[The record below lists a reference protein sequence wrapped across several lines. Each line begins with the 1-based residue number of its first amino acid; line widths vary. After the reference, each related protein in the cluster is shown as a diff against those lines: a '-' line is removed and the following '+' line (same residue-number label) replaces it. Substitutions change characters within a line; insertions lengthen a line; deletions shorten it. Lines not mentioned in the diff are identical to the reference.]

1 MFGEVCLIYPAFMR
15 SIAQVG
21 ADEFYKLLQHITI
34 HPPALSQKLKGV
46 SGYQFILGQSSDV
59 EYAKT
64 TREAISFFLHEE
76 CLILPDA
83 NILALGGAPG
93 EGKFQIVTEEE
104 FGLIQDI
111 IRQQHWLESITVRK
125 VEGALDK
132 KAQEILDRIAHGK
145 QTVAKLKKT
154 QGDGLSLSD
163 IVGSLTIA
171 VPGLNMLNIWDL
183 TYYAFYDQ
191 FHRFQQKEAYD
202 ANSRAALAGAK
213 IPKEKLK
220 SWVRPIEK

>member
-15 SIAQVG
+15 DIAQVG
-21 ADEFYKLLQHITI
+21 VDEFYKLLQHITI

-46 SGYQFILGQSSDV
+46 SGYKFLLEQSGDA
-59 EYAKT
+59 EYAKI
-64 TREAISFFLHEE
+64 TREAISFFLHED
-76 CLILPDA
+76 CLILADA
-83 NILALGGAPG
+83 KVLALGGAPG

-104 FGLIQDI
+104 FGLIQDM
-111 IRQQHWLESITVRK
+111 IRQQHWLAPVIVRRA
-125 VEGALDK
+125 EGDTGK
-132 KAQEILDRIAHGK
+132 KAQEILDRIARGK
-145 QTVAKLKKT
+145 QTVANLKKT

-163 IVGSLTIA
+163 IVGSLTVA

-213 IPKEKLK
+213 IPKDKLK